1 VPHNS
6 FKKQEGVDMRLPGS
20 DIPKKVA
27 KKGALKDP
35 VPGSTV
41 SQETRDRLYA
51 EAREHPAFAGMGV
64 ADLRASLDY
73 RLDAFLIDKPWWY
86 GYTGGPEGA
95 DIRHHASR
103 QQYRAR
109 REKEESPRK
118 GPVKVPVEEA
128 LDIHVPQ
135 TVPVT
140 SVAKREGKP
149 VRRRSQDLASLLAA

>member
-6 FKKQEGVDMRLPGS
+6 FKKQEGIDMLLPVS
-20 DIPKKVA
+20 DIPKKAA
-27 KKGALKDP
+27 KRGALKDP
-35 VPGSTV
+35 VPGPTV
-41 SQETRDRLYA
+41 SQETRDRLYT
-51 EAREHPAFAGMGV
+51 EARGHPAFAGMAA

-103 QQYRAR
+103 QQYQAR
-109 REKEESPRK
+109 REKEESLRK

-128 LDIHVPQ
+128 PAIDVPQ
-135 TVPVT
+135 TVPVI
-140 SVAKREGKP
+140 SVAKRGGKP
-149 VRRRSQDLASLLAA
+149 VRRRSQELACLLAA